1 MSAVKTPTAHPNAIE
16 RFWNWYFYTGYSG
29 DSLGALRAIFGAGLL
44 LYHITQFPHVLA
56 LRPTGAH
63 THFIEPI
70 WYFEYLGISTHIP
83 WLNIPVFI
91 LMMVATVFFM
101 VGKWTKPSILI
112 LFICICYL
120 KGVRD
125 SFAGDVHHR
134 YIVPVTLLF
143 LFFFSKCHQHFALDA
158 KGKTSPAI
166 EEWEASWP
174 IRTAQTYIVFYY
186 FWAIVA
192 KLRVSGWDWFDRA
205 GMIQSKLIGRSLR
218 SGFGEDGEV
227 LRRAYAFDLAEHVW
241 VVFAMGALVALFEL
255 FSPLVL
261 IIRRCW
267 ATILFLLG
275 AASFHVANFILLNV
289 QFFMYP
295 FVFFTFFNMA
305 WFAQKYRTKYAVTNP
320 PSALT

>member
-1 MSAVKTPTAHPNAIE
+1 MSRASTLPKDGNWVE
-16 RFWNWYFYTGYSG
+16 RVWDWYFYTGYSG

-56 LRPTGAH
+56 LSPTGAK

-70 WYFEYLGISTHIP
+70 WYFELLGISTHIP
-83 WLNIPVFI
+83 WLSIPVFI
-91 LMMVATVFFM
+91 LMMAATVCFM
-101 VGKWTKPSILI
+101 IGKWTKPSILV

-143 LFFFSKCHQHFALDA
+143 LFFFSKCHQHFAVDA
-158 KGKTSPAI
+158 KGKTYPAI

-174 IRTAQTYIVFYY
+174 IRTAQTYIVLHY

-192 KLRVSGWDWFDRA
+192 KLRIPGWDWFDRA

-218 SGFGEDGEV
+218 GGFGPDGEV
-227 LRRAYAFDLAEHVW
+227 LNRAYAFDLADHVW
-241 VVFAMGALVALFEL
+241 VIFIMEASVALFEL
-255 FSPLVL
+255 FSLLVL
-261 IIRRCW
+261 IIRRRW
-267 ATILFLLG
+267 AAILLFLG
-275 AASFHVANFILLNV
+275 AASFHLANFILLNV

-305 WFAQKYRTKYAVTNP
+305 WFAIRYRDKYRNKYAVT
-320 PSALT
+320 